1 MSERVQ
7 VTMPDWVAKQLQQ
20 WADFEGRPLSNLCAY
35 LLEQAIKQEIK
46 DGAEWSKSSPD
57 SKPDSK

>member
-7 VTMPDWVAKQLQQ
+7 VTLPDWVAKQLQQ

-35 LLEQAIKQEIK
+35 LLEQTIKQEIK
-46 DGAEWSKSSPD
+46 DEAEWTK
-57 SKPDSK
+57 KPPSDGK

>member
-7 VTMPDWVAKQLQQ
+7 VTLPDWVAKQLQQ

-35 LLEQAIKQEIK
+35 VLEQTIKQEIK
-46 DGAEWSKSSPD
+46 DEAEWTKHPPSDPK
-57 SKPDSK
+57 